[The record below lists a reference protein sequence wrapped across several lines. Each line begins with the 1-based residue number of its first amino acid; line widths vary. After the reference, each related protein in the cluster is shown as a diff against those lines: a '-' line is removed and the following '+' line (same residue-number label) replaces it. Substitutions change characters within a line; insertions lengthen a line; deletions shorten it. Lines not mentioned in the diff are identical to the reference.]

1 MDIRLTEEQREISS
15 GRICPYCHVPTEY
28 KNSIEVYGVDYG
40 MIYYCPQCGAY
51 VGVHKG
57 TGRAKG
63 RLANA
68 ELRRCKIEAHRY
80 FDELYK
86 RGLMKRRE
94 AYKWLS
100 DQLGLPPEYTHIGM
114 FNPETCAK
122 VVDVS
127 KKHLLTMRFALR
139 RQDKIKAHFEPNG
152 DEMLNRIKESL
163 TRFFAADRSEFPEG
177 YREIE
182 LIRRVVRP
190 EVKGCYRNAHLLT
203 LSFPDRVRY
212 VEGKTHTV
220 IPIGHAFNR
229 VGDKYI
235 GITFEFALES
245 DPTQYE
251 YVAFGEYPAGVI
263 EEITNQTGHYGDI
276 YRFCY
281 CAAQMALEKMNPRT

>member
-1 MDIRLTEEQREISS
+1 MPVMDIRLTEEQREILS

-57 TGRAKG
+57 TDRAK
-63 RLANA
+63 RV
-68 ELRRCKIEAHRY
+68 E
-80 FDELYK
+80 
-86 RGLMKRRE
+86 
-94 AYKWLS
+94 
-100 DQLGLPPEYTHIGM
+100 
-114 FNPETCAK
+114 
-122 VVDVS
+122 VV
-127 KKHLLTMRFALR
+127 
-139 RQDKIKAHFEPNG
+139 P
-152 DEMLNRIKESL
+152 
-163 TRFFAADRSEFPEG
+163 AADVFNE
-177 YREIE
+177 REIE

-203 LSFPDRVRY
+203 LLFPDRVRY

-220 IPIGHAFNR
+220 IPIDHAFNR

-235 GITFEFALES
+235 DITFEFALEL

-263 EEITNQTGHYGDI
+263 EEITNQTGYYGDI